1 MDKRKICLDLADV
14 LEKELYTQAEW
25 EERLATV
32 WLRLKD
38 DATLELCERLA
49 EHAIETNAPK
59 IDITGLPQTV
69 GGFREIIRVVKDW
82 SLDLQHKYDS
92 RELDATI
99 SLIQNMVQQMVDGA
113 LHSEAG
119 HATEVFYGTR
129 VQKAFNQFCLDH
141 KVYSIYPEL
150 RQCVIH
156 GYYPQNFTNSNRYR
170 FGGPFGYGHNE
181 IDSRVYI
188 NSRLHQTLTALRDAD
203 NPMFSEEAE

>member
-25 EERLATV
+25 EERLSTV

-38 DATLELCERLA
+38 DATLELCERLV
-49 EHAIETNAPK
+49 EHVIETNAPK
-59 IDITGLPQTV
+59 IDISALPQTV
-69 GGFREIIRVVKDW
+69 SGFREITRVVKDW

-99 SLIQNMVQQMVDGA
+99 GLVQSMVQDMVNSA
-113 LHSEAG
+113 LSSEAS

-150 RQCVIH
+150 RQTVVN
-156 GYYPQNFTNSNRYR
+156 GYYPHNFAAGNRWR
-170 FGGPFGYGHNE
+170 FGGPFGYGAVDV
-181 IDSRVYI
+181 DSRVYI